1 MRPIY
6 GRRRPLLRGAML
18 AGTGAVAYRAG
29 KRSQANAQHED
40 DQDQQIAAMQ
50 TQQNQ
55 AQQEATPAVPAPAAP
70 STDTVTELERLK
82 ALLDQ
87 GALTQ
92 AEFDAAKQQILQGGQ
107 R

>member
-40 DQDQQIAAMQ
+40 DQDQ
-50 TQQNQ
+50 
-55 AQQEATPAVPAPAAP
+55 PAAP